1 MARPTRLGSPEGA
14 LRARAGA
21 GASVSTCR
29 PVRQRL
35 LGLRAPCA
43 ASGGGWGLAF
53 GWTNSLE
60 NDVCPANKTSRWGP
74 ALCVYFSLFTVT
86 VFRLRC
92 NFLFVP
98 QRPGSPTAASRW
110 CALGV
115 QVGGGGRGCGC
126 CRWNVG
132 ERRRPTCPGD
142 KVAPGG
148 QCGDQTAPGPGGPPS
163 YPRGGWGRPGLSA
176 GEFQGRRSGLQAGRG
191 GSAPTPGLRVLGGS
205 AELPRFSCRV

>member
-35 LGLRAPCA
+35 LGLRAPVPQAGAAGDWLSDGLTPSRVTSVPLTKRVGGTCALRLFFPLHRHGFSAPLQLPVCA
-43 ASGGGWGLAF
+43 AASW
-53 GWTNSLE
+53 E
-60 NDVCPANKTSRWGP
+60 PR
-74 ALCVYFSLFTVT
+74 
-86 VFRLRC
+86 RC
-92 NFLFVP
+92 
-98 QRPGSPTAASRW
+98 
-110 CALGV
+110 V
-115 QVGGGGRGCGC
+115 QVGGGGRG

-142 KVAPGG
+142 KVAHGG
-148 QCGDQTAPGPGGPPS
+148 QCGDQAAPGPGGPPS
-163 YPRGGWGRPGLSA
+163 CPRGGWGRPGLSA
-176 GEFQGRRSGLQAGRG
+176 GAFQGRRSGLQAGRG

-205 AELPRFSCRV
+205 AEPPRFSCRV